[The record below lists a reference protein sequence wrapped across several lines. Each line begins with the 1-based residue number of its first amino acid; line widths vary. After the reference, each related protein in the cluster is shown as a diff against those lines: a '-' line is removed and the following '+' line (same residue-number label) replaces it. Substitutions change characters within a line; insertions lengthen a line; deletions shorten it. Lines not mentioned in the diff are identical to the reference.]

1 MSAVSSF
8 LPLFSEVLPG
18 VISQNATMK
27 TLAAHVAK
35 IARSDGA
42 VFLHGETGTGKDL
55 LAKAIHQLSGRP
67 GPLVSVNC
75 GAIPE
80 TLFESLFFGHE
91 KGAFTGADKKQ
102 QGFFYQ
108 ASQGTLFLDEIAE
121 LPLVHQAKLL
131 RVLESRQFSR
141 IGSSETQA
149 FTGRIVSASHANLAA
164 LVAGRAFREDLWYRI
179 NLFEI
184 TVPALQQRRDDIPL
198 LAQHFARLGNTIRF
212 SRCALKLLQCSA
224 WPGNIRQL
232 KNCVDKLS
240 VLADGP
246 EVTAQTIQQ
255 LAICDEQVDWA
266 ARVAQEII
274 EMPISNKLRT
284 IHDAL
289 IEQAVEKT
297 NGNKTEAARLLG
309 VHRKVVER
317 RLAQIQTRPALIQDA
332 RL

>member
-1 MSAVSSF
+1 MSALNDF
-8 LPLFSEVLPG
+8 TALFSEVLPG
-18 VISQNATMK
+18 VIGQNPGMK
-27 TLAAHVAK
+27 KLAAYLSK
-35 IARSDGA
+35 ITLSDGA

-55 LAKAIHQLSGRP
+55 IARAIHQQSGRP
-67 GPLVSVNC
+67 GRIVSVNC

-80 TLFESLFFGHE
+80 NLFESLFFGHE

-108 ASQGTLFLDEIAE
+108 ANYGTLFLDEIAE

-141 IGSSETQA
+141 IGSGETEE
-149 FTGRIVSASHANLAA
+149 FTGRIISASHANLTELMAQR
-164 LVAGRAFREDLWYRI
+164 LFREDLWYRI
-179 NLFEI
+179 NLFEV
-184 TVPALQQRRDDIPL
+184 TVPALHQRRDDIPL
-198 LAQHFARLGNTIRF
+198 LAQYFARATNRIRF
-212 SRCALKLLQCSA
+212 SSCALKLLQFSD

-240 VLADGP
+240 VLAEGP
-246 EVTAQTIQQ
+246 EVTADHILQ
-255 LAICDEQVDWA
+255 LAMCDEQVDWA
-266 ARVAQEII
+266 TRVAKEII
-274 EMPISNKLRT
+274 EMPVSNKLKT

-289 IEQAVEKT
+289 IEQAVERS

-317 RLAQIQTRPALIQDA
+317 RLAQIQTSAIPLQDI